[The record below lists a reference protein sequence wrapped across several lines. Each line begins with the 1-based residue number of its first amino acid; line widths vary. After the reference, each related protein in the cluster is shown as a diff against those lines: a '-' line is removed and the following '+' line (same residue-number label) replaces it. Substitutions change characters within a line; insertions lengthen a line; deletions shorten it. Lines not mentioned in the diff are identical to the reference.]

1 MITIKEIREQF
12 KQAYTSNILNSNAIS
27 TKTEVETLKILKE
40 KNKRRKSLKPEERDY
55 ISLNPTHMIS

>member
-1 MITIKEIREQF
+1 MEIREQF

-40 KNKRRKSLKPEERDY
+40 KNKRRKKSLKPEERDY
-55 ISLNPTHMIS
+55 ISLN

>member
-1 MITIKEIREQF
+1 MEIREQF

-27 TKTEVETLKILKE
+27 TKTEVETLEILKE

>member
-1 MITIKEIREQF
+1 MEIREQF

>member
-1 MITIKEIREQF
+1 MEIREQF

-40 KNKRRKSLKPEERDY
+40 KNKRRKKSLKPEERDY